1 LNDKNGLYARESY
14 LANIQSAYDPTSPEP
29 PASSLAAWNRLTYT
43 GHEFDP
49 ETGLYYFKARFYDP
63 ELGRFA
69 SADPYLGDSLTPP
82 SLHRYL
88 YAYANPLTF
97 VDLTGYLAYRY
108 FGRETGNGQ
117 ERPYVVAEIE
127 TEDVYRHP
135 IHSILS
141 GYRFEDIAQ
150 QNAFLNELG
159 RLNPGIVSVD
169 SQGRAGWDL
178 EVLGRAGQ
186 AVRLPVSA
194 DYRLTDAATAE
205 IVAESGGAT
214 NMDEWR
220 RHRLAGEMKSR
231 VSEKA
236 VMQLTGGTTAGG
248 VATVLAA
255 PLGGS
260 VLASGLIGG
269 VANAIATQ
277 GGQIVVGMVY
287 GDTLSNAVDANFDL
301 DSILIS
307 GAAGVVGGAIAYV
320 RSGPGASSIMTL
332 FRNGVPSAPQAA
344 SSASG
349 KPPFP
354 EPMAEPRYSWPGHAN
369 ASSAEE
375 QLARNIHDLP
385 DEAVIRWG
393 DPIGSHGSDVISV
406 NVRSGEVTLWDSKYR
421 GIARTVQQS
430 QTFSDPARLQNAVNE
445 AVETPKN

>member
-1 LNDKNGLYARESY
+1 MNDKNGLYAWESY

-69 SADPYLGDSLTPP
+69 SADPYLGDTLTPP

-88 YAYANPLTF
+88 YAHANPLTF

-108 FGRETGNGQ
+108 FGREAGNGQ

-141 GYRFEDIAQ
+141 GYRFEDNAQ
-150 QNAFLNELG
+150 QNAFLSELG
-159 RLNPGIVSVD
+159 RLNPGIVSID
-169 SQGRAGWDL
+169 AQGRAGWDL

-220 RHRLAGEMKSR
+220 RH
-231 VSEKA
+231 
-236 VMQLTGGTTAGG
+236 
-248 VATVLAA
+248 
-255 PLGGS
+255 
-260 VLASGLIGG
+260 
-269 VANAIATQ
+269 
-277 GGQIVVGMVY
+277 
-287 GDTLSNAVDANFDL
+287 
-301 DSILIS
+301 
-307 GAAGVVGGAIAYV
+307 
-320 RSGPGASSIMTL
+320 
-332 FRNGVPSAPQAA
+332 
-344 SSASG
+344 
-349 KPPFP
+349 
-354 EPMAEPRYSWPGHAN
+354 
-369 ASSAEE
+369 
-375 QLARNIHDLP
+375 QLARQVP
-385 DEAVIRWG
+385 QAVRQR
-393 DPIGSHGSDVISV
+393 VQTTV
-406 NVRSGEVTLWDSKYR
+406 NM
-421 GIARTVQQS
+421 ARKTA
-430 QTFSDPARLQNAVNE
+430 ARLVEWSQDSAETLTFGPYKMGAESVAVAEWAGRMSTEYGRQEFSGAVYRKLEYLLRTE
-445 AVETPKN
+445 AGAEDVSATLLALCILGRITPPSAEHTWLKLESPGSLKTAGQVASKEGLNPLEAGQQFEAEQLKSLGVHKNTNVWRPSQVDIDRDRKSVV